1 MRRVR
6 TAGVA
11 SAFAWFVLACGNDA
25 TDNVADVEVVDATDT
40 TPVDT
45 SVPIDT
51 FDPIEPADTNAP
63 VDAPSDTIEP
73 ADTNAPADTPSDT
86 PVDMIDAFEPA
97 DTSEP
102 IDTSAPADTND
113 TSAPLDTIEPADTTE
128 PADTAPPDTVA
139 PEAPPGTLT
148 YARVD
153 NIVIV
158 DDLVRVAW
166 HASGDYAIIAGRGGR
181 LALYLPGRALQSLGT
196 LGGDVVDLLALPDG
210 DFFALDA
217 ALGLLR
223 VSVDPTAPSATIAS
237 TTTLPVGSGRALA
250 PEPGTDRVAIAAHG
264 TDSIAYLYTYT
275 PDGGLAPV
283 KAFNA
288 SAGISDVM
296 WGARSLYAQ
305 SPNLVTAHGHNGADS
320 RTYVLD
326 SDLVVGNGW
335 SPGFGNAG
343 ASAWRPL
350 GAYGL
355 VCGWSS
361 NKLYVFDGAWT
372 MATLP
377 VPTGASPN
385 AVAWK
390 SDGTRALVVGRV
402 IGSPPYAVV
411 VEQRAGVATGWQA
424 SFIDQ
429 SIRGFDDAP
438 WLGNTSSM
446 HLLDVAWRPGAACDE
461 GLIVGTDSGPSSSP
475 TFGMAI
481 RFQDRDDPA
490 CPPIR
495 EP

>member
-1 MRRVR
+1 MRR
-6 TAGVA
+6 AGSVVGA
-11 SAFAWFVLACGNDA
+11 ALVVCIAACGTDA
-25 TDNVADVEVVDATDT
+25 TDNVADVDTAIEVVPDAL
-40 TPVDT
+40 PVDT
-45 SVPIDT
+45 S
-51 FDPIEPADTNAP
+51 EPVDTNP
-63 VDAPSDTIEP
+63 V
-73 ADTNAPADTPSDT
+73 
-86 PVDMIDAFEPA
+86 

-102 IDTSAPADTND
+102 VDTLPVETSEPVDTNTVDTMPVDTSEPVDTLPVDTSEPVDTMPVDTNEAVD
-113 TSAPLDTIEPADTTE
+113 TNEPLDTTPADTTE
-128 PADTAPPDTVA
+128 PADTAPSDTTA
-139 PEAPPGTLT
+139 PEAPPGALT

-181 LALYLPGRALQSLGT
+181 LALYLPGRALQSLGA
-196 LGGDVVDLLALPDG
+196 LGGDLVDLLALPDG

-217 ALGLLR
+217 GLGLLR
-223 VSVDPTAPSATIAS
+223 IAVDPTIPSASITS
-237 TTTLPVGSGRALA
+237 TTPLPLGSGRALA
-250 PEPGTDRVAIAAHG
+250 PEPGADRVAIAAHG
-264 TDSIAYLYTYT
+264 TDSIAYLYTHT
-275 PDGGLAPV
+275 PDVGLSPA

-296 WGARSLYAQ
+296 WGAHSLYAQ
-305 SPNLVTAHGHNGADS
+305 SPNLVTAHGRNGADS
-320 RTYVLD
+320 KTYVLD

-343 ASAWRPL
+343 ASAWRPF

-361 NKLYVFDGAWT
+361 NKLYVFDGDWT

-390 SDGTRALVVGRV
+390 ADGTRALVVGRV

-411 VEQRAGVATGWQA
+411 VEQRAGAATAWQA

-429 SIRGFDDAP
+429 SIRDFDEAP

-446 HLLDVAWRPGAACDE
+446 HLLDVAWRPGTACDE
-461 GLIVGTDSGPSSSP
+461 GLIVGTDSGPSFSP

-481 RFQDRDDPA
+481 RFQDQADPA